1 MSFDNFM
8 NVERNPFLIIME
20 FKIGIAI
27 LQLLEVLRFFVQYL
41 QFWGSFV
48 IQGKFKWPN
57 TILEEYWGPDEV
69 FKSFGLGLC
78 GGMGLD
84 ILFFEWA

>member
-27 LQLLEVLRFFVQYL
+27 LQLLEVLR
-41 QFWGSFV
+41 
-48 IQGKFKWPN
+48 
-57 TILEEYWGPDEV
+57 V
-69 FKSFGLGLC
+69 FCAIFAVLGLFC
-78 GGMGLD
+78 DLGKV
-84 ILFFEWA
+84 